1 MARHRPGV
9 RRAAGAGPPAGG
21 VCRGEAGVSEE
32 LVHLEVTG
40 GVATVTLDSPANRNA
55 LSRALMI
62 GLEESLDAALA
73 DDRARLIVLTGA
85 GPVFCSGADL
95 KELGAGGGSGQGA
108 GPGGLVTILKRI
120 WYSPKPVIARVGG
133 PTRAGGIGLV
143 AACDIAVSVDT
154 ATFAFSEVRIGVIPG
169 IISVVALP
177 KLGLTKGLE
186 LFLTGD
192 TFDAAE
198 AVRFGLLNAAVPADQ
213 LDEAVGRYA
222 GSILKGAPGALAGC
236 KRLVRE
242 VSDMDLDA
250 AFELTSTWSAAY
262 FVSEEAR
269 EGMAAFAEKRPP
281 RWAEG
286 RHGG

>member
-1 MARHRPGV
+1 
-9 RRAAGAGPPAGG
+9 
-21 VCRGEAGVSEE
+21 VSEE

-40 GVATVTLDSPANRNA
+40 GVATITLDSPANRNA
-55 LSRALMI
+55 LSRALMN
-62 GLEESLDAALA
+62 GLQESLDAALA

-95 KELGAGGGSGQGA
+95 KELGTGGGSGQSA

-154 ATFAFSEVRIGVIPG
+154 ATFAFSEVRIGVIPA
-169 IISVVALP
+169 IISVVVLP
-177 KLGLTKGLE
+177 KLGLTKGME

-192 TFDAAE
+192 PFDAGE
-198 AVRFGLLNAAVPADQ
+198 AARLGLLNAAVPSDQ
-213 LDEAVGRYA
+213 LDECIGRYA
-222 GSILKGAPGALAGC
+222 RAILQGAPGALAGC

-242 VSDMDLDA
+242 IPGMSIDA
-250 AFELTSTWSAAY
+250 AFEHTAALSAEFFTSAD
-262 FVSEEAR
+262 AR
-269 EGMAAFAEKRPP
+269 EGMTAFAEKRAP
-281 RWAEG
+281 RWAQG
-286 RHGG
+286 L

>member
-1 MARHRPGV
+1 
-9 RRAAGAGPPAGG
+9 
-21 VCRGEAGVSEE
+21 VSEG

-55 LSRALMI
+55 LSRALMT

-95 KELGAGGGSGQGA
+95 KELSTGGGSGQ

-120 WYSPKPVIARVGG
+120 WYSPKPVIARVAG
-133 PTRAGGIGLV
+133 PARAGGIGLV
-143 AACDIAVSVDT
+143 AACDIAVAVDT
-154 ATFAFSEVRIGVIPG
+154 ATFAFSEVRIGVIPS
-169 IISVVALP
+169 IISVVILP
-177 KLGLTKGLE
+177 KLGLTKGME

-192 TFDAAE
+192 TFDAGE
-198 AVRFGLLNAAVPADQ
+198 AVRLGLLNAAVPADH
-213 LDEAVGRYA
+213 LDESIGRYA
-222 GSILKGAPGALAGC
+222 SSILKGAPGALAGC

-242 VSDMDLDA
+242 VPGMALDA
-250 AFELTSTWSAAY
+250 AFALTSGLSAAY
-262 FVSEEAR
+262 FASEEAR
-269 EGMAAFAEKRPP
+269 EGMTAFVEKRPP

-286 RHGG
+286 RDG

>member
-1 MARHRPGV
+1 M
-9 RRAAGAGPPAGG
+9 
-21 VCRGEAGVSEE
+21 SEE
-32 LVHLEVTG
+32 LVHLEVRG

-55 LSRALMI
+55 LSRALMT
-62 GLEESLDAALA
+62 GLEASLDAALA

-95 KELGAGGGSGQGA
+95 KELGTGGGSGQGA

-154 ATFAFSEVRIGVIPG
+154 ATFAFSEVRIGVIPA
-169 IISVVALP
+169 IISVVILP
-177 KLGLTKGLE
+177 KLGLTKGME

-192 TFDAAE
+192 TFDAGE
-198 AVRFGLLNAAVPADQ
+198 AVRLGLLNAAVPADR
-213 LDEAVGRYA
+213 LDETVRRYA
-222 GSILKGAPGALAGC
+222 GSILKGAPGALSGC

-242 VSDMDLDA
+242 VPGMGLDP
-250 AFELTSTWSAAY
+250 AFELTAKWSAEY

-286 RHGG
+286 RDG

>member
-1 MARHRPGV
+1 M
-9 RRAAGAGPPAGG
+9 
-21 VCRGEAGVSEE
+21 SDE
-32 LVHLEVTG
+32 LVHLDVTG

-55 LSRALMI
+55 LSRALMN
-62 GLEESLDAALA
+62 GLQESLDAALA

-95 KELGAGGGSGQGA
+95 KEVRAAGGSGQGA
-108 GPGGLVTILKRI
+108 GVGGLAAILKRI

-133 PTRAGGIGLV
+133 PARAGGIGLV

-169 IISVVALP
+169 IISVVTLP
-177 KLGLTKGLE
+177 KLGFAKGLE

-192 TFDAAE
+192 TFDARE
-198 AVRFGLLNAAVPADQ
+198 AARLGLLNTAVPADQ
-213 LDEAVGRYA
+213 LDETVGRYA
-222 GSILKGAPGALAGC
+222 GSILKGAPGALSGC

-242 VSDMDLDA
+242 VPGMALDE
-250 AFELTSTWSAAY
+250 AFELTSKWSAEY
-262 FVSEEAR
+262 FASEEAR

-286 RHGG
+286 RDG

>member
-1 MARHRPGV
+1 
-9 RRAAGAGPPAGG
+9 
-21 VCRGEAGVSEE
+21 VSEE

-55 LSRALMI
+55 LSRALMT

-108 GPGGLVTILKRI
+108 GPDGLATILKKI

-143 AACDIAVSVDT
+143 AACDIAVSVDS
-154 ATFAFSEVRIGVIPG
+154 ATFAFSEVRIGVIPA
-169 IISVVALP
+169 IISVVILP
-177 KLGLTKGLE
+177 KLGLTKAME

-192 TFDAAE
+192 TFDAGE
-198 AVRFGLLNAAVPADQ
+198 AVRLGLLNAAVPADQ
-213 LDEAVGRYA
+213 LDECIGRYA

-242 VSDMDLDA
+242 VPGMALDA
-250 AFELTSTWSAAY
+250 AFELTSTWSAEY
-262 FVSEEAR
+262 FATGEAR
-269 EGMAAFAEKRPP
+269 EGMAAFREKRPP

-286 RHGG
+286 RDG